1 MVDVFILGIAMMCT
15 AFVIAYVVALFIS
28 LVTLI
33 SSILEKEF
41 CLFLLALFFTLLIL
55 GVGLFTVGM
64 FI

>member
-1 MVDVFILGIAMMCT
+1 MIDIFILGIAMICT
-15 AFVIAYVVALFIS
+15 AFVIAYIVALVIS

-41 CLFLLALFFTLLIL
+41 GLFLIALFFTLLIL
-55 GVGLFTVGM
+55 GTGLFTVGM